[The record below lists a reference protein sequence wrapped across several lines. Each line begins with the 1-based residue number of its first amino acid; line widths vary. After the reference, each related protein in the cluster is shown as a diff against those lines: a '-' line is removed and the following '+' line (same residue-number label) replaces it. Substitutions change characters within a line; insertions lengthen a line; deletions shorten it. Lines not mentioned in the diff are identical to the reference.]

1 MLIDLRK
8 AVNYIQTIPH
18 ISAETENF
26 ILNHKSK
33 ILKIVLGSFD
43 LNHRTQNR
51 QLTKVLIAGMTVKMY
66 IFVGY
71 FSLVNGCLKIII
83 SET

>member
-1 MLIDLRK
+1 M
-8 AVNYIQTIPH
+8 VH
-18 ISAETENF
+18 
-26 ILNHKSK
+26 
-33 ILKIVLGSFD
+33 GSFD

-71 FSLVNGCLKIII
+71 FSSVNGCLKIII